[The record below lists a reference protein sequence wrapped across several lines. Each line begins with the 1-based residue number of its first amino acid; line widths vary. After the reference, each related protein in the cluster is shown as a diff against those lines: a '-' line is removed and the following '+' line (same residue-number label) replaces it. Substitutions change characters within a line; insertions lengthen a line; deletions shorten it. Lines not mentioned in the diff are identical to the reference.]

1 MNIKNSSIKLFL
13 IATLLVF
20 MSSCDTN
27 DPDPGPPAIGG
38 TIEVE
43 GGRGTDVEVGISLRA
58 EKGIKSL
65 SVSVQ
70 GGAPQALSVTAGAVN
85 QAVSFPFS
93 IPANATVGTTYPMVF
108 SMIDQEDET
117 RNFDAEVIVGNLIDN
132 PETYAFTR
140 DELSTVSFP
149 EQTDILNQLTEVQA
163 YLGTADA
170 GDLIAEQALL
180 DMFAN
185 AGGNGGGN
193 FSFTSDQQLNTKAFT
208 ADLTA
213 NLFETLFASAATAST
228 AGNMGTTAAEGTA
241 GLLTREVEG
250 STILVDE
257 NGRAL
262 SQLIEK
268 IMMGSVLYNEI
279 YNTYLTDARIGDGI
293 ENVSLSLGANYT
305 EMENNIDQAFG
316 YWGAPADFSSEW
328 PMDRAAEAMFW
339 SNYSNVI
346 DGVSED
352 ELNTNTDVMEAFIAT
367 RAAIVNNDPV
377 ERNAQRD
384 SLYQGLDLI
393 AAAVTVHFIND
404 AIEAIGAE
412 NSGEQMYALSNAW
425 GFANAL
431 RYSPRKTLTEAQI
444 EAMLNA
450 DIGVGGN
457 LWMASIEGLNRA
469 KTALVTAYPDLAA
482 LQNDL

>member
-1 MNIKNSSIKLFL
+1 MKTQNTSIKLFL

-20 MSSCDTN
+20 MSSCDTS
-27 DPDPGPPAIGG
+27 DPDPGPPSIGG

-65 SVSVQ
+65 SVSVE
-70 GGAPQALSVTAGAVN
+70 GGAPQALTVNAGAVN

-93 IPANATVGTTYPMVF
+93 IPANATVGTTYSMMF
-108 SMIDQEDET
+108 TMIDQEDESKE
-117 RNFDAEVIVGNLIDN
+117 FDAMVIVGNLIDA

-140 DELSTVSFP
+140 EEESTVSFP
-149 EQTDILNQLTEVQA
+149 QQTDILNQLTELQT

-170 GDLIAEQALL
+170 GDLIVEQALL

-185 AGGNGGGN
+185 TGGNGGGN
-193 FSFTSDQQLNTKAFT
+193 FSFSSDQQLDAKAFA

-213 NLFETLFASAATAST
+213 NLFEDFFAGAALAST
-228 AGNMGTTAAEGTA
+228 AGNMGTTAEDGAA

-257 NGRAL
+257 SGRVL
-262 SQLIEK
+262 SQVIEK
-268 IMMGSVLYNEI
+268 GLMGSVLYNEI
-279 YNTYLTDARIGDGI
+279 YNTYLTDALIGDGI
-293 ENVSLSLGANYT
+293 ENVSLSLGTNYT

-316 YWGAPADFSSEW
+316 YWGAPVDFSSDW
-328 PMDRAAEAMFW
+328 PMDRTAEATFW
-339 SNYSNVI
+339 SNYSNII

-352 ELNTNTDVMEAFIAT
+352 ELNTNNSVMEAFIAART
-367 RAAIVNNDPV
+367 AIVNNDPA

-384 SLYQGLDLI
+384 SLYQQLDLV
-393 AAAVTVHFIND
+393 AAAVAVHFIN
-404 AIEAIGAE
+404 EAISAVDAG

-425 GFANAL
+425 GFVNAL
-431 RYSPRKTLTEAQI
+431 RYSPRKELTDAEITTIMGTDFGAGGNFWM
-444 EAMLNA
+444 ATADGLNA
-450 DIGVGGN
+450 
-457 LWMASIEGLNRA
+457 A
-469 KTALVTAYPDLAA
+469 KTQLVTAYPDLTA
-482 LQNDL
+482 LQDDL